1 MKAAVFWLVA
11 ARESLEQEATSRYQ
25 PDGHLRR

>member
-11 ARESLEQEATSRYQ
+11 ARESPEQEATSRYQ
-25 PDGHLRR
+25 PDGRLLR